1 MVYTPSTLRCD
12 TPLREV
18 AMLWLE
24 TDPMNER
31 LTCVQ
36 DALSDRFTMV
46 EVCARYGV
54 SRKTGYKWIARYAEE
69 GRRGLGDRSRAP
81 HTCPHTLSATM
92 TELLVTTREAHPFWG
107 ARKLL
112 AVLQA
117 THPRIRD
124 WPAASTVADLLARR
138 GLVQRR
144 RTRRPTTHPGVIPA
158 VADAPNDLWTADF
171 KGQFRTGDHAYC
183 YPLTVADLASRYLL
197 LDRKF
202 DWGRSSIRRDRRPR
216 AHRQTGGGVPSAS
229 RARLAGRK
237 NGGYRG
243 GGDAGGDRSDA
254 PRFVGARVDGG
265 LRGPPCASRA
275 ARVRRCARIRSITET
290 WVMNAT
296 TRMGPWQVGHASGST
311 SKICC
316 KRAAHR
322 RVASVGASRG
332 AGTIRGGV
340 SAAAG
345 SA

>member
-1 MVYTPSTLRCD
+1 
-12 TPLREV
+12 
-18 AMLWLE
+18 MLWLE

-197 LDRKF
+197 LDRTF

-254 PRFVGARVDGG
+254 PVGPPPTPQLPAWWRGDGAV
-265 LRGPPCASRA
+265 LRGRSGRRPRRATRVTRPGSWGPASMADSAARRAPRARCASGD
-275 ARVRRCARIRSITET
+275 ARGSGRSP
-290 WVMNAT
+290 
-296 TRMGPWQVGHASGST
+296 RPG
-311 SKICC
+311 
-316 KRAAHR
+316 
-322 RVASVGASRG
+322 
-332 AGTIRGGV
+332 
-340 SAAAG
+340 
-345 SA
+345 